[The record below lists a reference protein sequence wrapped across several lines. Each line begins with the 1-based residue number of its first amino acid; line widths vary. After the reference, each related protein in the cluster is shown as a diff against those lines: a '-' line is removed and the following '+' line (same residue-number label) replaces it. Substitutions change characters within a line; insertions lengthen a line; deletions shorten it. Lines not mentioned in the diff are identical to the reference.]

1 MRGYNTDGSWRWT
14 RSLTLDPVNYR
25 PMKPTLSVYNG
36 TIVGPT
42 LSFRG
47 DAHRPALTA
56 RVYRSESE
64 RTNAVAIPL
73 AAQGVFSFSGLS
85 IPYGETHISVWAS
98 NGFGAGP
105 KASLRV
111 YNLGTDLPTV
121 KRYVL
126 ISKRIL
132 WMFDVRYGRVI
143 HRWPV
148 AIGTP
153 QTPTPTGT
161 FFIGKAQTTS
171 GAWGPLRRPLY
182 RRHDGVYRGSGYYIH
197 GTNEPWSIGMMAS
210 HGCVRMYNHD
220 IREFERV
227 VPDYTRVRI
236 R

>member
-1 MRGYNTDGSWRWT
+1 MTIRLPRRGQ
-14 RSLTLDPVNYR
+14 
-25 PMKPTLSVYNG
+25 
-36 TIVGPT
+36 
-42 LSFRG
+42 F
-47 DAHRPALTA
+47 A
-56 RVYRSESE
+56 
-64 RTNAVAIPL
+64 
-73 AAQGVFSFSGLS
+73 FSGLAM
-85 IPYGETHISVWAS
+85 PYGENHVSVWAS
-98 NGFGAGP
+98 NGFGSGP
-105 KASLRV
+105 KAAVRV

-121 KRYVL
+121 KRYVF

-161 FFIGKAQTTS
+161 FFIGRRMAAPS
-171 GAWGPLRRPLY
+171 GAWGPFRRPLY

-220 IREFERV
+220 VREFERV